1 MIRLLLIALLFA
13 GACPARAADPLPRER
28 GAFPPDRDQKVL
40 RYAFERAETTL
51 DPQKTSDVYSNFIE
65 SAIFETPLDY
75 DYLARPLKLVPL
87 TLASMPEISADGKT
101 YVLRLKPGI
110 HFTDH
115 PAFKGKRREL
125 VAEDYAYSIK
135 RLMDPKLSAPLLAEI
150 EGIIAGSDEAIGLAR
165 KSGRFDY
172 DAPIEGLTALDRHTL
187 RIKLNEPF
195 YNFIYN
201 LADCRFSCAVA
212 REVVE
217 HYGDDIGSHPV
228 GTGPFKLAFWKRAS
242 RIVLEAN
249 PDFREEY
256 FDAEATTEVGRAI
269 LAAQKGKRMPMVS
282 RVEIAI
288 IEEDQPRWLSFLNGE
303 MDLIFKVPEE
313 FANVAMPNNRLAPNL
328 AKRGIVMRQVPALD
342 LTYAYFNMDDPVIGG
357 YTPEKVALRRAI
369 SLGYNTPDEIAIIR
383 KNQAVPAQTPY
394 SPGVAGHDPKFT
406 TSAGESNPAKAKALL
421 DMFGYV
427 DRDGD
432 GYRETPDGGP
442 LVLKHN
448 SAPTA
453 RDQQHDELWK
463 RSMDDIGIRF
473 TVRKARWQ
481 DLLKESDSGKLMMWQ
496 LGGSAAAPDA
506 DTWLQTYYGPNEGY
520 KGNRARFK
528 LAAYDRLYEKARVT
542 PDSPERTRLYQEMTR
557 LIVAYA
563 PSKFQTHR
571 ILTDMWY
578 PWVIGFQR
586 PAMLGNHFWKYID
599 IDPARLPVR

>member
-1 MIRLLLIALLFA
+1 MEHHVGRLIAVLALLA
-13 GACPARAADPLPRER
+13 ASAALAAD
-28 GAFPPDRDQKVL
+28 FPADRSQKVL

-51 DPQKTSDVYSNFIE
+51 DPQKTSDVYSNFVE
-65 SAIFETPLDY
+65 SAIFDTPLDY
-75 DYLARPLKLVPL
+75 DYLARPLKLRPV
-87 TLASMPEISADGKT
+87 TLVAMPEISADGKT
-101 YVLRLKPGI
+101 YILRLRPGI
-110 HFTDH
+110 YFTDD
-115 PAFKGKRREL
+115 PAFKGRKREL
-125 VAEDYAYSIK
+125 VANDYAYSLK
-135 RLMDPKLSAPLLAEI
+135 RLMDPKLSAPLLGEV
-150 EGIIAGSDEAIGLAR
+150 EGIVAGSDEAIAKAR

-172 DAPIEGLTALDRHTL
+172 DAPIEGLRALDRYTL
-187 RIKLNEPF
+187 QIKLNEPF
-195 YNFIYN
+195 YNFIYL
-201 LADCRFSCAVA
+201 LADVRAFGAVA

-242 RIVLEAN
+242 RIVLDAN
-249 PDFREEY
+249 PDYREDY
-256 FDAEATTEVGRAI
+256 FDAEATDDVGREI
-269 LAAQKGKRMPMVS
+269 LAVQKGKRMPMVG

-288 IEEDQPRWLSFLNGE
+288 IEEDQPRWLSFVNGE

-313 FANVAMPNNRLAPNL
+313 FANVGMPNNHLAPNL
-328 AKRGIVMRQVPALD
+328 AKRGIMMQQVPALD

-357 YTPEKVALRRAI
+357 YAPEKVALRRAI
-369 SLGYNTPDEIAIIR
+369 SLGYNVRDEIAIIR

-394 SPGVAGHDPKFT
+394 SPGVAGHDPAFT
-406 TSAGESNPAKAKALL
+406 TAAGEYSPAKAKALL

-432 GYRETPDGGP
+432 GYREAPDGSP
-442 LVLKHN
+442 LELRH
-448 SAPTA
+448 SSTPTA

-481 DLLKESDSGKLMMWQ
+481 DLLKESNAGKLMMWQ

-528 LAAYDRLYEKARVT
+528 LAAYDRLYERARVL
-542 PDSPERTRLYQEMTR
+542 PDGPERTRLYQEMTR

-578 PWVIGFQR
+578 PWVLGYRR
-586 PAMLGNHFWKYID
+586 PAMLGNHFWKYVD
-599 IDPARLPVR
+599 IDLARMPVR